1 MNSIDAVRVDEHA
14 HVRKALQQ
22 DQGATDAPFTLT
34 YRIVLPGNQAER
46 IQFACRPRSMVSAE
60 RLHACYDAAEHVHM
74 RKKKKK
80 RKKNGGG
87 KRRGKPTCAAL
98 CSTDGT
104 PHVAIKRMR
113 CADVFDRW
121 RQPLVEADV
130 HLYLTNQVVLR
141 GRSPHV
147 VMCHGARVL
156 PEPRGSAGHVTLFLE
171 LADGDMHD
179 WWRGSRT
186 ARTARE
192 WWSALFQI
200 LHGLHAVHQL
210 KVQHGDLHDRNVLVR
225 RVDRATAVRYK
236 IPGTTTVTIPTYGSL
251 FLLHDFGHA
260 SAVRNAALRHGYVR
274 YGQDLGAQERT
285 ATDAAFHPEQDV
297 VKLFYW
303 LAEDR
308 DSPGGL
314 GRMPRSIMQFL
325 QRVLVGQDPATGE
338 AVGGRGAAE
347 RSRKLMALRA
357 ALRDDRTS
365 RRMQRL
371 WRSHVGGAMPRD
383 PHVVRRR
390 LREKLGSGGWE
401 AAVWSMWERSVRYF
415 DTEFK
420 KQRLKN
426 PVAANLPRLLRFVA
440 ARLRPR
446 RDAKIIGTYPTR
458 APLQRGLAPASRAVR
473 SAASSRRRRRQRRR
487 RSRSR
492 SRARNSR

>member
-80 RKKNGGG
+80 KKKNGGG
-87 KRRGKPTCAAL
+87 TAATCAAL
-98 CSTDGT
+98 CGADGT

-130 HLYLTNQVVLR
+130 HTYLTNQVVLR

-186 ARTARE
+186 RRTARE

-225 RVDRATAVRYK
+225 RVDRATAVRYT
-236 IPGTTTVTIPTYGSL
+236 IPGTTTTTVTIPTYGSL
-251 FLLHDFGHA
+251 FMLLDFGHA

-274 YGQDLGAQERT
+274 YGQELGAQERT

-325 QRVLVGQDPATGE
+325 QRVLVGQDPTTGSP
-338 AVGGRGAAE
+338 VGGRGAAE
-347 RSRKLMALRA
+347 RSRSHGA
-357 ALRDDRTS
+357 ARGPARRPHS

-371 WRSHVGGAMPRD
+371 WRSPVGGAMPRD
-383 PHVVRRR
+383 PHGATAPAG
-390 LREKLGSGGWE
+390 KLGSGGWE

-415 DTEFK
+415 D
-420 KQRLKN
+420 RS
-426 PVAANLPRLLRFVA
+426 LRSSGCGIPSRRTCRACAFVA

-446 RDAKIIGTYPTR
+446 RDATIIGTYPTR

-473 SAASSRRRRRQRRR
+473 SAASLGGDGVAAA
-487 RSRSR
+487 
-492 SRARNSR
+492 SRAAVARETPDDGR